1 MTRVDFYFIGLVFSH
16 WKGRKKE
23 TERNS
28 SAKNGRGSRYKTSKQ
43 LHYCGIWM
51 YTKGG
56 ISIQIAMSHK
66 ILRGSQEEACRL
78 AWVESRLLSS
88 QQRLTPGWQGLCTF
102 PGETGSPWRLGGGL
116 TPICSI
122 LSEYTVTAGGQL
134 EFCGS
139 RESGSCQEKSAGGR
153 QGVLENAHDRINR
166 FHCGY
171 EEKWR
176 TDRMTLRTSVWRSC
190 KGCPG
195 IMSRESDDAPGKTDG
210 TQWSQASRVWALPEW
225 HRKHSGF

>member
-43 LHYCGIWM
+43 LHCYGIWM

-56 ISIQIAMSHK
+56 ISIQSAMSHK

-122 LSEYTVTAGGQL
+122 LSEHTVTAGGQL

-139 RESGSCQEKSAGGR
+139 RERVMPRKICRRQAGGAGKRTRHNQQVSLWIRGKMKDR
-153 QGVLENAHDRINR
+153 Q
-166 FHCGY
+166 
-171 EEKWR
+171 
-176 TDRMTLRTSVWRSC
+176 
-190 KGCPG
+190 
-195 IMSRESDDAPGKTDG
+195 DDAENVCLKTM
-210 TQWSQASRVWALPEW
+210 QRVSW
-225 HRKHSGF
+225 HYE